1 MVKADELVSVVEE
14 SNRALQT
21 SREQLT
27 AALENLATGVSVVDA
42 QLRLVAWNRR
52 YQQIFDYDEELLQ
65 VGRPIADL
73 IRYNAERNF
82 FGEGNVIFRL
92 SADWTT

>member
-1 MVKADELVSVVEE
+1 MVSVVG
-14 SNRALQT
+14 NPIALQT

-42 QLRLVAWNRR
+42 TKVGRLEPAIPTNL
-52 YQQIFDYDEELLQ
+52 DYDEELLQ

-73 IRYNAERNF
+73 IRYNAERNW
-82 FGEGNVIFRL
+82 RRQC
-92 SADWTT
+92 